1 VTIMLPAESGI
12 PRPYVPRSESAS
24 YAMSLPLRSRV
35 VYSAAHVVADPLRTE
50 ADGPAA
56 VDWDATLAF
65 RRHLWT
71 HGLGVAEAMDTAQ
84 RGMGLDWAGAAELI
98 RRSSAEARAVGGR
111 IACGVGTDQL
121 TGPAAT
127 LAEVTAAYEEQLAVV
142 EEAGSPAILMAS
154 RALAGVAKGPD
165 DYLEVYGHLLRQSS
179 DRVILHWLGPMF
191 DPALAGYWGSSDL
204 DQATAS
210 VLALINAHAGK
221 VDGIKISLLD
231 AEREVAIRRALP
243 VGVRLYTGDDYN
255 YPDLIAGD
263 ADGHSDAL
271 LGVFDPLA
279 PVAAAALR
287 CLDEGDHAG
296 FHARLDPTVELARH
310 LFAAPTQHYKTG
322 VVFLAWLNGH
332 QDRFTMLAGAQTL
345 RSREHLAELARLA
358 GSAGVLTRPD
368 RAAALGREYLGGA
381 A

>member
-1 VTIMLPAESGI
+1 MTTA
-12 PRPYVPRSESAS
+12 VPR
-24 YAMSLPLRSRV
+24 RTRRV
-35 VYSAAHVVADPLRTE
+35 FAAAHVVG
-50 ADGPAA
+50 DGPRI
-56 VDWDATLAF
+56 DWDATLAF
-65 RRHLWT
+65 RHHLWA
-71 HGLGVAEAMDTAQ
+71 HGLGVADAMDTAQ
-84 RGMGLDWAGAAELI
+84 RGAGLDWPAARELI
-98 RRSSAEARAVGGR
+98 CRTASEASGDLVV
-111 IACGVGTDQL
+111 GVGTDQL
-121 TGPAAT
+121 PPGPAT
-127 LAEVTAAYEEQLAVV
+127 LPDIVAAYEEQLAVAV
-142 EEAGSPAILMAS
+142 EAGVQPVLMCS
-154 RALAGVAKGPD
+154 RALADTARGAD
-165 DYLEVYGHLLRQSS
+165 DYSFVYGRLLDQL
-179 DRVILHWLGPMF
+179 DGTALLHWLGPMF

-210 VLALINAHAGK
+210 VLELINAHVGK

-231 AEREVAIRRALP
+231 AEREVAIRRSLP

-287 CLDEGDHAG
+287 CLDEGDLAG

-332 QDRFTMLAGAQTL
+332 QDRFTMLANAQTL